1 MRETQQIE
9 SNDVSANQSFGNL
22 ISAYNNVAKF
32 AEIKVRKQDGCRER
46 NWKGNEEVERGI
58 LVGWGWGGI
67 TRVKSG
73 WGWKY
78 RKMGKIRR

>member
-1 MRETQQIE
+1 MWQKYAGIE
-9 SNDVSANQSFGNL
+9 
-22 ISAYNNVAKF
+22 
-32 AEIKVRKQDGCRER
+32 VRKQDGCRER
-46 NWKGNEEVERGI
+46 NWYGIGEIERGM

-78 RKMGKIRR
+78 RKMGEIRR